1 MYPDR
6 QQRPRKR
13 KERERE
19 MEDRLARME
28 VLLRTVSQ
36 HTQSQVTV
44 HSPAVSHGETN
55 AAVLPRSPS
64 ISQNGS
70 SAILSRPQVA
80 DAELERFQSPQARQ
94 RASSPGNSIGTVV
107 HVASASPRT
116 AIDASYPNPAVFSSP
131 SSHEYGAGADS
142 PGLRSLL
149 TLASDDLGLPS
160 VVSQRPE
167 AACSSGSRDPIA
179 TTTQAPAYSTP
190 APITIADTLTE
201 GPARSDVT
209 GRGVSWNRDR
219 TNIAA
224 EQPMTPPSLA
234 AADENDKAL
243 ESNADAPC
251 EEVGLAFVGQS
262 ICTGLT
268 IAAHTE
274 QVDF

>member
-1 MYPDR
+1 
-6 QQRPRKR
+6 
-13 KERERE
+13 

-64 ISQNGS
+64 MSQNGS
-70 SAILSRPQVA
+70 SAIPRLQVA
-80 DAELERFQSPQARQ
+80 DAELERFQSPQDRQ

-116 AIDASYPNPAVFSSP
+116 AINASYPNPAVFSSP
-131 SSHEYGAGADS
+131 SSHEYGAVADS

-149 TLASDDLGLPS
+149 TLASDDLALPS

-179 TTTQAPAYSTP
+179 TTTQAPAYSTS
-190 APITIADTLTE
+190 APITMADALAE

-224 EQPMTPPSLA
+224 EQPITPPSLA

-251 EEVGLAFVGQS
+251 EEVGLTFVGQAMC
-262 ICTGLT
+262 IRLT

-274 QVDF
+274 QNDF